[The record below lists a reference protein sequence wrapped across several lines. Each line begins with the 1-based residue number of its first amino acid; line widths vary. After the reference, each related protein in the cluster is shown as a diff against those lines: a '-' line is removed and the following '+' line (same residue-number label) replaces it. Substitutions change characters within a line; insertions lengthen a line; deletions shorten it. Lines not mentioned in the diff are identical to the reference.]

1 MTDHEQYEVLCALA
15 ATGQLQAPEKAN
27 FDEHFLDCRAC
38 RDQLHDL
45 SSIDVRLQF
54 EAVVHPIAAS
64 MPAGSFERFRARAIQ
79 EGLLPRAA
87 PARPSTSYGLASAA
101 ALFVILSSL
110 VVMPHGRK
118 AAESFSTSAGASI
131 PTRQTLPACVNRAT
145 LLPRASKVAHA
156 LVVRHHVLRHANT
169 GADDSTQAEQ
179 RFLQTIPSRYPF
191 FGPQSATNSARA
203 TYPAFNRSEISHL
216 DLFRDL
222 DDARDRNTEG
232 MTSTGRPID
241 IASARN
247 AFDFA
252 ANIRQ
257 LHFQLP
263 IAQ

>member
-15 ATGQLQAPEKAN
+15 ATGQLHTSEKAN
-27 FDEHFLDCRAC
+27 FDEHFLDCPAC

-45 SSIDVRLQF
+45 SSVDVRLQF
-54 EAVVHPIAAS
+54 NAALNPIAAS
-64 MPAGSFERFRARAIQ
+64 MPAGSVERFRARAIQ
-79 EGLLPRAA
+79 EGVLPRAA
-87 PARPSTSYGLASAA
+87 PARPSRSYALASAA

-110 VVMPHGRK
+110 VVMPHARK
-118 AAESFSTSAGASI
+118 GAESFSIPAAASMSAPQTFPAS
-131 PTRQTLPACVNRAT
+131 VNQAT
-145 LLPRASKVAHA
+145 LLPRASQVAHT

-169 GADDSTQAEQ
+169 GVHESTQAEQ

-191 FGPQSATNSARA
+191 FGPQTATNSARA
-203 TYPAFNRSEISHL
+203 SYPALNRSQISHL

-232 MTSTGRPID
+232 MPSTGHPID
-241 IASARN
+241 MASARN